1 MKKAIVIMLTG
12 AMMLAAVACGGGS
25 NSTPAQETKTEE
37 AKPAEETQETVES
50 TVVEPEQAEPNITED
65 AMSFEDY
72 MAAATDTEVIV
83 EGAIQGKQSFF
94 SRDDQGLATIYLQDE
109 KGGAYFIYELPCTE
123 KEYELMEIGKI
134 IKVKGYKSEW
144 SGEIE
149 VVDVETWMFVD
160 GEYIAEAE
168 DVTALLG
175 TDDLAAKM
183 NKKVLFKGM
192 KVEPIKDKDNND
204 VAFIY
209 NYDGSDSDDTANVTI
224 QVRSSDG
231 LIGDSIRCKVL
242 KKALGMKFYYT
253 TAGDLRTQ
261 IFHPE
266 ALAFYVHVSGSV
278 LGSVTYKPSGTWFAS
293 ETRETTVIISN
304 ARSEASASTRVQ
316 PLGRLARIDNYRYL
330 NGYERTSEG
339 FAEYFQ
345 EVWNLTGWD
354 SYTALNG
361 SNGYYKHAHPTALYL
376 NIVLSYTSLDPLH
389 FYPEEGA
396 RIPVY
401 YDHVLPRVVYPGTT
415 SEYVAGA
422 GTDWLFLWRQYDR
435 EGGDYMDMVFN
446 LSTYIV
452 GSSGFEHGRLYEEG
466 SD

>member
-192 KVEPIKDKDNND
+192 KVEPIKDKDGND
-204 VAFIY
+204 AAFIY
-209 NYDGSDSDDTANVTI
+209 NYDGS
-224 QVRSSDG
+224 
-231 LIGDSIRCKVL
+231 
-242 KKALGMKFYYT
+242 
-253 TAGDLRTQ
+253 
-261 IFHPE
+261 
-266 ALAFYVHVSGSV
+266 
-278 LGSVTYKPSGTWFAS
+278 
-293 ETRETTVIISN
+293 
-304 ARSEASASTRVQ
+304 
-316 PLGRLARIDNYRYL
+316 
-330 NGYERTSEG
+330 
-339 FAEYFQ
+339 
-345 EVWNLTGWD
+345 
-354 SYTALNG
+354 
-361 SNGYYKHAHPTALYL
+361 
-376 NIVLSYTSLDPLH
+376 
-389 FYPEEGA
+389 
-396 RIPVY
+396 
-401 YDHVLPRVVYPGTT
+401 
-415 SEYVAGA
+415 
-422 GTDWLFLWRQYDR
+422 GTDP
-435 EGGDYMDMVFN
+435 
-446 LSTYIV
+446 
-452 GSSGFEHGRLYEEG
+452 
-466 SD
+466 